1 MATQITLKRNL
12 SLMLLLLYGLGTTVG
27 AGIYALIGK
36 IAGVAGY
43 LAPFSFLVAA
53 LMAAFTALT
62 FAELSRR
69 LPRAAGEAI
78 YVREGF
84 RSAHLATI
92 TGLLVT
98 AAGLVSAAAMVNG
111 FIGYLHEFVQVER
124 AIAIVS
130 VTLLLGFVAA
140 WGIGE
145 SVLIASLITIVEL
158 GGLLLVIVVSLTGG
172 ADFAVSWSKLLPSLD
187 HPHWGGVFAG
197 AILAF
202 YAFIGFEDMV
212 NVAEEVKDV
221 ERNMPVA
228 ILLTL
233 GIVTLLYVALMVVA
247 VFALPPGELAASEAP
262 LAYLYQHYTGGSAT
276 TISLI
281 GLFAIIN
288 GALIQVIMAARVLYG
303 LSSMGQLPGVF
314 GRVHPRTRTPLFA
327 TAVVTV
333 TVLLLALTGRVTS
346 LAQITSVVMLTV
358 FALVNLALWRIK
370 RRGPRPEAGWV
381 LPVWVPV
388 MGFLVSAGFVLGEL
402 ARLICR

>member
-1 MATQITLKRNL
+1 MATQTTLKRSL
-12 SLMLLLLYGLGTTVG
+12 SLTMLLLYGLGTTVG
-27 AGIYALIGK
+27 AGIYALLGK

-69 LPRAAGEAI
+69 FPRAAGEAI

-84 RSAHLATI
+84 RSVHLSTV

-98 AAGLVSAAAMVNG
+98 CAGLVSAAAMING
-111 FIGYLHEFVQVER
+111 FVGYLHEFIQVER
-124 AIAIVS
+124 SIAIVS
-130 VTLLLGFVAA
+130 VTAILGLVAA
-140 WGIGE
+140 WGVGE

-158 GGLLLVIVVSLTGG
+158 GGLLLVILVSLTGD
-172 ADFAVSWSKLLPSLD
+172 ADFAISWSKLVPSLD
-187 HPHWGGVFAG
+187 NLHWGGVFAG

-202 YAFIGFEDMV
+202 YAFLGFEDMV

-247 VFALPPGELAASEAP
+247 VFALPPAELAASEAP
-262 LAYLYQHYTGGSAT
+262 LAYLYQRYTGGNAT

-303 LSSMGQLPGVF
+303 LSSMGQLAGIF
-314 GRVHPRTRTPLFA
+314 GRGSGAEAQDPAALAAALERLVTDPDLRREMGRASRVLVEDNFSER
-327 TAVVTV
+327 VVIGQ
-333 TVLLLALTGRVTS
+333 LLALYQS
-346 LAQITSVVMLTV
+346 MADS
-358 FALVNLALWRIK
+358 
-370 RRGPRPEAGWV
+370 P
-381 LPVWVPV
+381 
-388 MGFLVSAGFVLGEL
+388 
-402 ARLICR
+402 